1 MRCGGWGGE
10 RIWSY
15 VSRAGDGAG
24 SMGAMVSGERP
35 RSGEGSEL
43 GRWCGGGEAVR
54 VCKLSAKERKA
65 ETVSVIFLKTP
76 CSGSKFD

>member
-1 MRCGGWGGE
+1 MRCGGLGE

-15 VSRAGDGAG
+15 VPRAGDEAR
-24 SMGAMVSGERP
+24 SMEAVVGGERP
-35 RSGEGSEL
+35 CGGEGSEL
-43 GRWCGGGEAVR
+43 GRWCGGGEGLQA
-54 VCKLSAKERKA
+54 SAKERKP

>member
-24 SMGAMVSGERP
+24 SMEAVVGGERP
-35 RSGEGSEL
+35 CGGEGSEL
-43 GRWCGGGEAVR
+43 GRWCGGGEGLQA
-54 VCKLSAKERKA
+54 SAKERKP